1 MQKRVNISG
10 RVAVGLVLGTI
21 LITASSVSAVEFA
34 IVGPRAMGMGGA
46 GVAVTTDAL
55 ATYWNPAGLAMQ
67 QSVDIRAQAS
77 AQLVDRLGVKDTLD
91 AINSIDLSNIT
102 PANLA
107 TLQGLLNTLNSGTVS
122 AVGAAGLYWKGY
134 FGDQAFGFNISDVAT
149 GGEFAPT
156 PLTAGCTS
164 TVPAPPCTLG
174 ASNSLNV
181 TGQLTLRG
189 LEARQAAFSYA
200 YAFADRT
207 VSIGATAKI
216 IQGAAYNASVSVFQS
231 NGDINFRNDL
241 GKPEISTAIGIDVG
255 AIYRPSSWL
264 RFGVVG
270 KDLNQPTFDAP
281 GGQEFKLNPQVRG
294 GVAINPYES
303 LTIAFDGDITS
314 NQTLVP
320 GIKSRVL
327 SLGAEQTLPAEFIS
341 LRVGALKNVE
351 DAKSIITPTAGF
363 GIRFFALRADI
374 GGGYD
379 FRLGQYLASGSVSM
393 TF

>member
-1 MQKRVNISG
+1 MQKRAHVSE
-10 RVAVGLVLGTI
+10 RAAVGLVLGTI
-21 LITASSVSAVEFA
+21 LFTAGTVSAVEFA
-34 IVGPRAMGMGGA
+34 IVGPRAVGMGGA

-67 QSVDIRAQAS
+67 QSVDIRVQAS
-77 AQLVDRLGVKDTLD
+77 AQLVDRGDVKDTLD
-91 AINSIDLSNIT
+91 DINSIDLTN
-102 PANLA
+102 PANQA
-107 TLQGLLNTLNSGTVS
+107 RLQGLLNTLNSGAVS

-156 PLTAGCTS
+156 PLTATCIPS
-164 TVPAPPCTLG
+164 PCT
-174 ASNSLNV
+174 V
-181 TGQLTLRG
+181 TGQLAVRG
-189 LEARQAAFSYA
+189 LEARQAVFSYA
-200 YAFADRT
+200 YAFAERT
-207 VSIGATAKI
+207 VAIGATAKI

-231 NGDINFRNDL
+231 NGDISFREDL

-255 AIYRPSSWL
+255 AIYRPASWL

-281 GGQEFKLNPQVRG
+281 GGQEFKLVPQVRG
-294 GVAINPYES
+294 GVAVNPYES

-314 NQTLVP
+314 NKTLVP

-363 GIRFFALRADI
+363 GLRFFALRMDF

-379 FRLGQYLASGSVSM
+379 FQMGQALASLSVSM

>member
-1 MQKRVNISG
+1 MQKRAHVSE
-10 RVAVGLVLGTI
+10 RAAVGLVLGTI
-21 LITASSVSAVEFA
+21 LFTAGTVSAVEFA
-34 IVGPRAMGMGGA
+34 IVGPRAVGMGGA

-67 QSVDIRAQAS
+67 QSVDIRLQAS
-77 AQLVDRLGVKDTLD
+77 AQLVDRGDVKDTLD
-91 AINSIDLSNIT
+91 DINSIDLTN
-102 PANLA
+102 PANQA
-107 TLQGLLNTLNSGTVS
+107 RLQGLLNTLNSGAVS

-156 PLTAGCTS
+156 PLTATCIPS
-164 TVPAPPCTLG
+164 PCT
-174 ASNSLNV
+174 V
-181 TGQLTLRG
+181 TGQLAVRG
-189 LEARQAAFSYA
+189 LEARQAVFSYA
-200 YAFADRT
+200 YAFAERT
-207 VSIGATAKI
+207 VAIGATAKI

-231 NGDINFRNDL
+231 NGDISFREDL

-255 AIYRPSSWL
+255 AIYRPASWL

-281 GGQEFKLNPQVRG
+281 GGQEFKLVPQVRG
-294 GVAINPYES
+294 GVAVNPYES

-314 NQTLVP
+314 NKTLVP

-341 LRVGALKNVE
+341 LRVGAL
-351 DAKSIITPTAGF
+351 
-363 GIRFFALRADI
+363 
-374 GGGYD
+374 
-379 FRLGQYLASGSVSM
+379 
-393 TF
+393 

>member
-1 MQKRVNISG
+1 MKKRGNISG
-10 RVAVGLVLGTI
+10 RVAIALLLGTI
-21 LITASSVSAVEFA
+21 LINASSVSAVEFA

-67 QSVDIRAQAS
+67 QSVDIRFQAS
-77 AQLVDRLGVKDTLD
+77 VQAVDRLGIVNTIDD
-91 AINSIDLSNIT
+91 INSISTTGTVPELI
-102 PANLA
+102 ANQA
-107 TLQGLLNTLNSGTVS
+107 RLQGLLDRLNSGSVS
-122 AVGAAGLYWKGY
+122 AVGAAGVYFKGY
-134 FGDQAFGFNISDVAT
+134 FGDHAFGFNVSDVAT
-149 GGEFAPT
+149 GGQFTPT
-156 PLTAGCTS
+156 PLTATCNPDCVTPTS
-164 TVPAPPCTLG
+164 IGVSGQMTV
-174 ASNSLNV
+174 
-181 TGQLTLRG
+181 RG

-200 YAFADRT
+200 YAFSDRT
-207 VSIGATAKI
+207 FSIGATAKI
-216 IQGAAYNASVSVFQS
+216 IQGVAYSAGVSVIGSESGLGFTS
-231 NGDINFRNDL
+231 DL
-241 GKPEISTAIGIDVG
+241 GKPEISTAIGIDAG
-255 AIYRPSSWL
+255 AIYRPSPWL
-264 RFGVVG
+264 RLGVVG

-281 GGQEFKLNPQVRG
+281 GGQEFKLLPQVRG
-294 GVAINPYES
+294 GVAVNPYES

-314 NQTLVP
+314 NKTLVP

-363 GIRFFALRADI
+363 GLRLFALRMDF

>member
-1 MQKRVNISG
+1 MKRTARVTWMLVSG
-10 RVAVGLVLGTI
+10 LLLVT
-21 LITASSVSAVEFA
+21 TVFAPAQVTAVEFA
-34 IVGPRAMGMGGA
+34 IVGPRAVGMGGA

-67 QSVDIRAQAS
+67 KSTDIRVQGSVQA
-77 AQLVDRLGVKDTLD
+77 VDRLGVKDTLD
-91 AINSIDLSNIT
+91 AINSINLSNISA
-102 PANLA
+102 ANQA

-122 AVGAAGLYWKGY
+122 GVAAAGLYWKGY
-134 FGDQAFGFNISDVAT
+134 FGDHAFGFNVSDVAT

-156 PLTAGCTS
+156 PLSAAISGT
-164 TVPAPPCTLG
+164 TLVV
-174 ASNSLNV
+174 N
-181 TGQLTLRG
+181 GQLAVQG
-189 LEARQAAFSYA
+189 LEARQVGFSYA
-200 YAFADRT
+200 YAFSDRT
-207 VSIGATAKI
+207 FAIGATAKLM
-216 IQGAAYNASVSVFQS
+216 QGAAYNASVSVFQS

-241 GKPEISTAIGIDVG
+241 GKAEISTAIGIDVG
-255 AIYRPSSWL
+255 AIYRPASWL

-281 GGQEFKLNPQVRG
+281 GGQEFKLVPQVRG
-294 GVAINPYES
+294 GVAVNPYSS
-303 LTIAFDGDITS
+303 LTLAFDGDITS
-314 NQTLVP
+314 NKTLIP

-327 SLGAEQTLPAEFIS
+327 SLGAEQTLPAEFLS

-363 GIRFFALRADI
+363 GIRFFALRVDV

-379 FRLGQYLASGSVSM
+379 FREGQALASGSLSM

>member
-1 MQKRVNISG
+1 MQKRAHVSE
-10 RVAVGLVLGTI
+10 RAAVGLVLGTI
-21 LITASSVSAVEFA
+21 LFTAGTVSAVEFA
-34 IVGPRAMGMGGA
+34 IVGPRAVGMGGA

-67 QSVDIRAQAS
+67 QSVDIRVQAS
-77 AQLVDRLGVKDTLD
+77 AQLVDRGDVKDTLD
-91 AINSIDLSNIT
+91 DINSIDLTN
-102 PANLA
+102 PANQA
-107 TLQGLLNTLNSGTVS
+107 RLQGLLNTLNSGAVS

-156 PLTAGCTS
+156 PLTATCIPS
-164 TVPAPPCTLG
+164 PCT
-174 ASNSLNV
+174 V
-181 TGQLTLRG
+181 TGQLAVRG
-189 LEARQAAFSYA
+189 LEARQAVFSYA
-200 YAFADRT
+200 YAFAERT
-207 VSIGATAKI
+207 VAIGATAKI

-231 NGDINFRNDL
+231 NGDISFREDL

-255 AIYRPSSWL
+255 AIYRPASWL

-270 KDLNQPTFDAP
+270 KVLNQPTFDAP
-281 GGQEFKLNPQVRG
+281 GGQEFKLVPQVRG
-294 GVAINPYES
+294 GVAVNPYES

-314 NQTLVP
+314 NKTLVP

-363 GIRFFALRADI
+363 GLRFFALRMDF

-379 FRLGQYLASGSVSM
+379 FQMGQALASLSVSM

>member
-1 MQKRVNISG
+1 MQKRANISG
-10 RVAVGLVLGTI
+10 RAAVGLVLGTI

-34 IVGPRAMGMGGA
+34 IVGPRAVGMGGA

-67 QSVDIRAQAS
+67 QSVDIRLQAS
-77 AQLVDRLGVKDTLD
+77 AQLVDRGDVKDTLD
-91 AINSIDLSNIT
+91 DINSIDLTN
-102 PANLA
+102 PANQA
-107 TLQGLLNTLNSGTVS
+107 RLQGLLNTLNSGTVS

-156 PLTAGCTS
+156 PLTATCIPS
-164 TVPAPPCTLG
+164 PCT
-174 ASNSLNV
+174 V
-181 TGQLTLRG
+181 TGQLAVRG
-189 LEARQAAFSYA
+189 LEARQAVFSYA
-200 YAFADRT
+200 YAFAERT
-207 VSIGATAKI
+207 VAIGATAKI

-231 NGDINFRNDL
+231 NGDISFREDL

-255 AIYRPSSWL
+255 AIYRPASWL

-281 GGQEFKLNPQVRG
+281 GGQEFKLVPQVRG
-294 GVAINPYES
+294 GVAVNPYES

-314 NQTLVP
+314 NKTLVP

-363 GIRFFALRADI
+363 GLRFFALRMDF

-379 FRLGQYLASGSVSM
+379 FQMGQALASLSVSM

>member
-1 MQKRVNISG
+1 MQKRAHVSE
-10 RVAVGLVLGTI
+10 RAAVGLVLGTI
-21 LITASSVSAVEFA
+21 LFTAGTVSAVEFA
-34 IVGPRAMGMGGA
+34 IVGPRAVGMGGA

-77 AQLVDRLGVKDTLD
+77 AQLIDRGDVKDTLD
-91 AINSIDLSNIT
+91 DINSIDLTN
-102 PANLA
+102 PANQA
-107 TLQGLLNTLNSGTVS
+107 RLQGLLNTLNSGTVS

-156 PLTAGCTS
+156 PLTATCIPS
-164 TVPAPPCTLG
+164 PCT
-174 ASNSLNV
+174 V
-181 TGQLTLRG
+181 TGQLAVRG
-189 LEARQAAFSYA
+189 LEARQAVFSYA
-200 YAFADRT
+200 YAFAERT
-207 VSIGATAKI
+207 VAIGATAKI

-231 NGDINFRNDL
+231 NGDISFREDL

-255 AIYRPSSWL
+255 AIYRPASWL

-281 GGQEFKLNPQVRG
+281 GGQEFKLVPQVRG
-294 GVAINPYES
+294 GVAVNPYES

-314 NQTLVP
+314 NKTLVP

-363 GIRFFALRADI
+363 GLRFFALRMDF

-379 FRLGQYLASGSVSM
+379 FQMGQALASLSVSM

>member
-1 MQKRVNISG
+1 MKRTARVTWMLASG
-10 RVAVGLVLGTI
+10 LFLVTVVFAPTQ
-21 LITASSVSAVEFA
+21 ITAVEFA
-34 IVGPRAMGMGGA
+34 IVGPRAVGMGGA

-67 QSVDIRAQAS
+67 KSADIRVQGSVQA
-77 AQLVDRLGVKDTLD
+77 VDRGGVKDTLD
-91 AINSIDLSNIT
+91 AINNIDLTN

-122 AVGAAGLYWKGY
+122 GVAAAGLYWKGS

-156 PLTAGCTS
+156 PLTANCNPS
-164 TVPAPPCTLG
+164 PCVAG
-174 ASNSLNV
+174 SSLIVN
-181 TGQLTLRG
+181 GQLSVQG
-189 LEARQAAFSYA
+189 LEARQAGFSYA
-200 YAFADRT
+200 YAFSDRT
-207 VSIGATAKI
+207 FAIGATAKI

-231 NGDINFRNDL
+231 DGDISFREDL
-241 GKPEISTAIGIDVG
+241 GKPEISTAISIDAG

-270 KDLNQPTFDAP
+270 KDLTQPTFDAP
-281 GGQEFKLNPQVRG
+281 GGQEFKLVPQVRG
-294 GVAINPYES
+294 GVAINPYDS

-314 NQTLVP
+314 NKTLVP

-327 SLGAEQTLPAEFIS
+327 SLGAEQTLPAEFLS

-363 GIRFFALRADI
+363 GFRFFALRMDF

-379 FRLGQYLASGSVSM
+379 FQEGQALASGSLSM

>member
-1 MQKRVNISG
+1 MQKRVHVSG
-10 RVAVGLVLGTI
+10 RAAAGLLLGTA

-34 IVGPRAMGMGGA
+34 IVGPRAVGMGGA

-67 QSVDIRAQAS
+67 QSVDIRFQAS
-77 AQLVDRLGVKDTLD
+77 VQAVDRLGIVDTID
-91 AINSIDLSNIT
+91 EINSFNFNDTSGPNQ
-102 PANLA
+102 AR
-107 TLQGLLNTLNSGTVS
+107 LQGLVNNLNNGSIS
-122 AVGAAGLYWKGY
+122 AIGAAGLYFKGY
-134 FGDQAFGFNISDVAT
+134 FGDHAFGFNISDVAT
-149 GGEFAPT
+149 GGEFAPI
-156 PLTAGCTS
+156 PLTVTCVLTCTI
-164 TVPAPPCTLG
+164 
-174 ASNSLNV
+174 N
-181 TGQLTLRG
+181 GQMAVRG

-200 YAFADRT
+200 YAFSDRT
-207 VSIGATAKI
+207 FSIGATAKI
-216 IQGAAYNASVSVFQS
+216 IQGAAYNASVGVVGSESGLAFTS
-231 NGDINFRNDL
+231 DL
-241 GKPEISTAIGIDVG
+241 GKPEISTAIGIDAG

-270 KDLNQPTFDAP
+270 KNLNQPTFDAP
-281 GGQEFKLNPQVRG
+281 NGQEFKLVPQVRA
-294 GVAINPYES
+294 GVAVNPYES
-303 LTIAFDGDITS
+303 LTLTFDGDITS
-314 NQTLVP
+314 NKTFVP

-363 GIRFFALRADI
+363 GIRFFALRMDF

-379 FRLGQYLASGSVSM
+379 FQQGQALASGSVSM